1 MKSLQYDSNHPFYEL
16 LKVFEEFE
24 KTPMM
29 IHFNKK
35 QKREERI
42 KKLETIIDGDDEYK
56 N

>member
-1 MKSLQYDSNHPFYEL
+1 MKYLIKYNSDHPFYEL

-35 QKREERI
+35 QKREER
-42 KKLETIIDGDDEYK
+42 KKKINNILD
-56 N
+56 